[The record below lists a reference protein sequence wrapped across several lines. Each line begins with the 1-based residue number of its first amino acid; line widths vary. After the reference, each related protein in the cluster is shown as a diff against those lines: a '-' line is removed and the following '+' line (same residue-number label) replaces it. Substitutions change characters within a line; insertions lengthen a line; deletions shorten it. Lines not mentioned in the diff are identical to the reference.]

1 MKILNVG
8 LPELAVLLIIA
19 LIFLGPDG
27 MKENARKLAV
37 SLRKFLHSDTWRT
50 VNGMYREVKDYPEK
64 LMREAELDEL
74 RETLRREN
82 KEINES
88 INKP

>member
-1 MKILNVG
+1 MKFLNVG
-8 LPELAVLLIIA
+8 LPELAVLIVIA

-27 MKENARKLAV
+27 MRENARKLAV
-37 SLRKFLHSDTWRT
+37 SMRKLLHSDTWRT
-50 VNGMYREVKDYPEK
+50 INGMYHEVKGYPEK

-82 KEINES
+82 EEINES
-88 INKP
+88 IHKP